1 MKLDPGLQR
10 IVDFQ
15 KFEDDSRECKNCGGE
30 FSLQLSRQRVYCSAE
45 CRINHQN
52 INQIH
57 RPTNDYSKK
66 RNCIVCHK
74 QLVDKQHIYCSDE
87 CKKFETSQRNKNP
100 MSTYGVNTDRFD
112 INSGIH
118 GSVPTLHVEEHIL
131 ELAENHPETSS
142 RHIVEDVEEVM
153 KTTYQELS
161 TPESRRYNS
170 RKHYKKYKKKRRSA
184 RDLN

>member
-15 KFEDDSRECKNCGGE
+15 KFDDDTRECKNCGAE
-30 FSLQLSRQRVYCSAE
+30 FSLQLSKQRVHCSAE

-74 QLVDKQHIYCSDE
+74 QLVGKQNIYCSDE
-87 CKKFETSQRNKNP
+87 CKKFEVSQRNKNP
-100 MSTYGVNTDRFD
+100 MSTYGVSTEWFD
-112 INSGIH
+112 INTRIH

-153 KTTYQELS
+153 KATYQELN
-161 TPESRRYNS
+161 TPEIRRYHS
-170 RKHYKKYKKKRRSA
+170 KKYYKKKRRSA